1 MELEPRDSVLVSFL
15 SLKMPVRDSASLA
28 YRSIWL
34 LSLQH
39 TILIFLHLPSGSGRL
54 TEGAHCGGQ
63 GASFCREGS
72 PWYLR
77 FWTKAALF
85 AAFAEAIIERI
96 SEAAA
101 LNSPWRSSGSQETL
115 DGFCSNSESR
125 RNDGAS
131 W

>member
-1 MELEPRDSVLVSFL
+1 MEPRDSVLVSFL
-15 SLKMPVRDSASLA
+15 SLRMPVRDSASLA
-28 YRSIWL
+28 YRAIWL

-39 TILIFLHLPSGSGRL
+39 TMLISLHLPSGSGRL
-54 TEGAHCGGQ
+54 AEELTVVGREHPSAEREALGTYVSGQ
-63 GASFCREGS
+63 RLLCSQHS
-72 PWYLR
+72 Q
-77 FWTKAALF
+77 K
-85 AAFAEAIIERI
+85 AIIERI